1 MRLAAALLQEMDIAG
16 LVVTGDAQFCQR
28 ALSRQVIQRGG
39 SYFWVVKDNQSDLL
53 DDIRLLFSDP
63 PPGEAFRT
71 ATSVGQHGDR
81 QERRTLQASAA
92 LNAYLRWP
100 GVGQVCRIERQVT
113 RRGRTTS
120 ETQYAITAL
129 DPAAAS
135 PARLLAVWR
144 GHWGIENRLHWVR
157 DVTFDEDRC
166 QIRTGSGPQ
175 VMAAL
180 RNTTIGV
187 IRRAG
192 HANVAAALRHYAA
205 HPIEALNCLGLC
217 PPL

>member
-1 MRLAAALLQEMDIAG
+1 LRLASALLAEMDLTG
-16 LVVTGDAQFCQR
+16 LVVTGDAQFCQQ
-28 ALSRQVIQRGG
+28 ALSRQVVQRGG
-39 SYFWVVKDNQSDLL
+39 SSFWVVKDHQPDLRA
-53 DDIRLLFSDP
+53 DIQLLFTDP
-63 PPGEAFRT
+63 PPDEAFGT
-71 ATSVGQHGDR
+71 AMSVGRHGDR
-81 QERRTLQASAA
+81 QERRTLQTSAA
-92 LNAYLRWP
+92 LNDYLRWP
-100 GVGQVCRIERQVT
+100 GVGQVCQIERRVT
-113 RRGRTTS
+113 RRGRTST
-120 ETQYAITAL
+120 EVQYAITAL
-129 DPAAAS
+129 RPAEAS

-180 RNTTIGV
+180 RNTTIAA

-205 HPIEALNCLGLC
+205 HPTEALHCLGLL
-217 PPL
+217 PQL